1 MNKELMFSSKK
12 EDWETPQ
19 LLFDELNDNYN
30 FNWDLASSDANA
42 KCVNHFT
49 VGDDSL
55 SQDWS
60 VLEGNL
66 WLNPPYGRG
75 LKHWVKKAYESSL
88 NREGALVMLIPSRTD
103 TSYWHDYIFDKAQIK
118 FIRGRLK
125 FENGGGGKPTGAIPE
140 CFNNFW
146 KRCLTFDH

>member
-12 EDWETPQ
+12 EDWETLQ

-66 WLNPPYGRG
+66 WLNPPYGRD

-88 NREGALVMLIPSRTD
+88 HRSGLLVMLIPSRTD

-125 FENGGGGKPTGAIPE
+125 FENGGVASQPAPFPSALI
-140 CFNNFW
+140 
-146 KRCLTFDH
+146 TFGRNI

>member
-1 MNKELMFSSKK
+1 MNEELMFSSKK

-19 LLFDELNDNYN
+19 LFFDELNKKYK

-42 KCVNHFT
+42 KCANHFT

-55 SQDWS
+55 SHDWS
-60 VLEGNL
+60 ALEGNL
-66 WLNPPYGRG
+66 WLNPPYGRD
-75 LKHWVKKAYESSL
+75 LKRWVKKAYESSL
-88 NREGALVMLIPSRTD
+88 NREGVLVMLIPSRTD

-125 FENGGGGKPTGAIPE
+125 FENGGVASQPAPFPSALI
-140 CFNNFW
+140 
-146 KRCLTFDH
+146 TFGRNV

>member
-19 LLFDELNDNYN
+19 LFFDELNKKYK

-55 SQDWS
+55 SQDWA

-66 WLNPPYGRG
+66 WLNPPYGRD

-88 NREGALVMLIPSRTD
+88 HRSGLLVMLIPSRTD

-125 FENGGGGKPTGAIPE
+125 FENGGVASQPAPFPSALIIFGKDA
-140 CFNNFW
+140 
-146 KRCLTFDH
+146 

>member
-19 LLFDELNDNYN
+19 LFFNELNKKYK

-60 VLEGNL
+60 ALEGNL
-66 WLNPPYGRG
+66 WLNPPYGRD
-75 LKHWVKKAYESSL
+75 LKRWVKKAHESSL
-88 NREGALVMLIPSRTD
+88 NRSGLLVMLIPSRTD
-103 TSYWHDYIFDKAQIK
+103 TSYWHDYIFDKAEIK

-125 FENGGGGKPTGAIPE
+125 FENGGVASQPAPFPSALIVYGK
-140 CFNNFW
+140 
-146 KRCLTFDH
+146 TFED

>member
-19 LLFDELNDNYN
+19 LFFDELNKKYK

-60 VLEGNL
+60 ALEGNL
-66 WLNPPYGRG
+66 WLNPPYGRD
-75 LKHWVKKAYESSL
+75 LKRWVKKAYESSL
-88 NREGALVMLIPSRTD
+88 NREGVLVMLIPSRTD

-125 FENGGGGKPTGAIPE
+125 FENGGVASQPAPFPSALITYGK
-140 CFNNFW
+140 
-146 KRCLTFDH
+146 TFDD

>member
-19 LLFDELNDNYN
+19 LFFNELNKKYK

-60 VLEGNL
+60 ALEGNL
-66 WLNPPYGRG
+66 WLNPPYGRD

-88 NREGALVMLIPSRTD
+88 DRSGLLVMLIPSRTD

-125 FENGGGGKPTGAIPE
+125 FENGGVASQPAPFPSALIVYGK
-140 CFNNFW
+140 
-146 KRCLTFDH
+146 TFDD

>member
-19 LLFDELNDNYN
+19 LFFNELNKKYK

-60 VLEGNL
+60 ALEGNL
-66 WLNPPYGRG
+66 WLNPPYGRD
-75 LKHWVKKAYESSL
+75 LKRWVKKAYESSL
-88 NREGALVMLIPSRTD
+88 NREGVLVMLIPSRTD
-103 TSYWHDYIFDKAQIK
+103 TSYWHDYIFDKAEIK

-125 FENGGGGKPTGAIPE
+125 FENGGVASQPAPFPSALIVYGK
-140 CFNNFW
+140 
-146 KRCLTFDH
+146 TFEY

>member
-1 MNKELMFSSKK
+1 M
-12 EDWETPQ
+12 
-19 LLFDELNDNYN
+19 FDELNKNYN

-60 VLEGNL
+60 ALEGNL
-66 WLNPPYGRG
+66 WLNPPYGRD
-75 LKHWVKKAYESSL
+75 LKHWVKKAYESSR
-88 NREGALVMLIPSRTD
+88 NRDGALVMLIPSRTD
-103 TSYWHDYIFDKAQIK
+103 TSYWHDYIFDKAEIK

-125 FENGGGGKPTGAIPE
+125 FENGGVASQPAPFPSALIVYGK
-140 CFNNFW
+140 
-146 KRCLTFDH
+146 TFDH

>member
-19 LLFDELNDNYN
+19 LFFNELNKKYK

-60 VLEGNL
+60 ALEGNL
-66 WLNPPYGRG
+66 WLNPPYGRD
-75 LKHWVKKAYESSL
+75 LKRWVKKAYESSL
-88 NREGALVMLIPSRTD
+88 NREDVLVMLIPSRTD
-103 TSYWHDYIFDKAQIK
+103 TSYWHDYIFDKAEIK

-125 FENGGGGKPTGAIPE
+125 FENGGVASQPAPFPSALIVYGK
-140 CFNNFW
+140 
-146 KRCLTFDH
+146 TFEY

>member
-1 MNKELMFSSKK
+1 MFSSKK

-19 LLFDELNDNYN
+19 LFFNELNKKYK

-60 VLEGNL
+60 ALEGNL
-66 WLNPPYGRG
+66 WLNPPYGRE
-75 LKHWVKKAYESSL
+75 LKHWVKKAYESSI
-88 NREGALVMLIPSRTD
+88 NRDGTLVMLIPSRTD
-103 TSYWHDYIFDKAQIK
+103 TSYWHDYIFDKAEIK

-125 FENGGGGKPTGAIPE
+125 FENGGGGESTSAVPE
-140 CFNNFW
+140 CINYLRQNI
-146 KRCLTFDH
+146 

>member
-49 VGDDSL
+49 IGDDSL

-66 WLNPPYGRG
+66 WLNPPYGRD

-88 NREGALVMLIPSRTD
+88 HRSGLLVMLIPSRTD
-103 TSYWHDYIFDKAQIK
+103 TSYWHDYIFDKAEIK

-125 FENGGGGKPTGAIPE
+125 FENGGVASQPAPFPSALI
-140 CFNNFW
+140 
-146 KRCLTFDH
+146 TFGRNI

>member
-66 WLNPPYGRG
+66 WLNPPYGRD

-88 NREGALVMLIPSRTD
+88 HRSGLLVMLIPSRTD

-125 FENGGGGKPTGAIPE
+125 FENGGVASQPAPFPSALIIFGKDA
-140 CFNNFW
+140 
-146 KRCLTFDH
+146 

>member
-1 MNKELMFSSKK
+1 MFSSKK

-19 LLFDELNDNYN
+19 LLFDELNKKYK
-30 FNWDLASSDANA
+30 FNWDLASSDANT

-49 VGDDSL
+49 VDDDSL

-60 VLEGNL
+60 ALEGNL
-66 WLNPPYGRG
+66 WLNPPYGRE
-75 LKHWVKKAYESSL
+75 LKHWVKKAYESSI
-88 NREGALVMLIPSRTD
+88 NRDGALVMLIPSRTD

-125 FENGGGGKPTGAIPE
+125 FENGGAASQPAPFPSALIVYGK
-140 CFNNFW
+140 
-146 KRCLTFDH
+146 TFED